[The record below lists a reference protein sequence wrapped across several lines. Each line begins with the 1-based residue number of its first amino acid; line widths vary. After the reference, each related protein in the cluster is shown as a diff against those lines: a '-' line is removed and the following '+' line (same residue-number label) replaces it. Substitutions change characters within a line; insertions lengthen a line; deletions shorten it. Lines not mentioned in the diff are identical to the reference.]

1 MLQIELFLQKMSR
14 MVGMSPWKVWKDGH
28 EPVRVG
34 APQPTAMMH
43 AMVAETQGLSGGTL
57 VAKDFGID
65 LLASDLAR
73 LLGVRWLN
81 DQIVNYYLE
90 VCGYVLCAL

>member
-14 MVGMSPWKVWKDGH
+14 MIGMSPWEVWKDGH
-28 EPVRVG
+28 EPVHVV
-34 APQPTAMMH
+34 APQPSAMMH
-43 AMVAETQGLSGGTL
+43 AMVAETKGLSSGTL
-57 VAKDFGID
+57 VAKAFGID

-90 VCGYVLCAL
+90 VFGYVLCAL